1 MQPTVQQKELI
12 VVSEK
17 IPDYLLDHPCE
28 AVSAREGGGE
38 VGSLTVK
45 SLSKAYVTNTLCIGQ
60 YKTLIEQQK
69 SYLERGRV
77 KQ

>member
-1 MQPTVQQKELI
+1 MQPTVQQKE
-12 VVSEK
+12 VVVITEK
-17 IPDYLLDHPCE
+17 IPDYLVNHPCD